1 MKRPFYLPIL
11 LAALLALPASAQ
23 VKKDT
28 KANTQSKKAE
38 MIAQYAV
45 PTWGVHPWAGKRIG
59 YFGDSITDPRNSGS
73 VVKYWN
79 FLESWLGTTSYVYA
93 VSGRQWDNIPKQ
105 ADQLW
110 QEHGNEVDAIVIFV
124 GTNDFNAGIPIG
136 EWFEETD
143 EKVLAAVHAPK
154 AMADRKM
161 RTPIKD
167 STTYCGRINIALE
180 KVKSMYPD
188 KQIVLL
194 TPLHRAYANFS
205 DKNIQPTEA
214 YQNSCGEYFNRY
226 VECVREAAQIWG
238 LPLIDL
244 HSLSGLQPMI
254 PEGLRYFAN
263 PERDQLHPND
273 DGHYRMALTLYYQL
287 GALPGGF

>member
-1 MKRPFYLPIL
+1 MRKKTLLLLLLTCFYS
-11 LAALLALPASAQ
+11 LAISSQ
-23 VKKDT
+23 DKK
-28 KANTQSKKAE
+28 SE
-38 MIAQYAV
+38 MVSHY
-45 PTWGVHPWAGKRIG
+45 PTPTYGVHPWTGKRIG

-73 VVKYWN
+73 VAKYWN

-93 VSGRQWDNIPKQ
+93 VSGRQWDNIPHQ

-110 QEHGNEVDAIVIFV
+110 QEHGNDVDAIIIFV

-143 EKVLAAVHAPK
+143 EQVLAAVHAPK
-154 AMADRKM
+154 AMVQRKM
-161 RTPIKD
+161 RTLIKD
-167 STTYCGRINIALE
+167 STTYRGRINIALE
-180 KVKSMYPD
+180 KVKQMYPD

-226 VECVREAAQIWG
+226 VESVREAAQIWG
-238 LPLIDL
+238 FPVVDF
-244 HSLSGLQPMI
+244 HSVTGLQPMI
-254 PEGLRYFAN
+254 AEGLRYFAN
-263 PERDQLHPND
+263 PLKDQLHPND

-287 GALPGGF
+287 SALPAAF

>member
-1 MKRPFYLPIL
+1 MTKRHYLIIVLVCL
-11 LAALLALPASAQ
+11 LSLQASAQ
-23 VKKDT
+23 VQDKKSAT
-28 KANTQSKKAE
+28 LTT
-38 MIAQYAV
+38 YPV
-45 PTWGVHPWAGKRIG
+45 PTWGVHPWSGKRIG

-93 VSGRQWDNIPKQ
+93 VSGRQWDNIPYQ
-105 ADQLW
+105 AEQLSK
-110 QEHGNEVDAIVIFV
+110 EHGNDVDAIIIFV

-136 EWFEETD
+136 NWFVETEEQ
-143 EKVLAAVHAPK
+143 VLAAVHAPK
-154 AMADRKM
+154 SMATRMM
-161 RTPIKD
+161 RTPSHD

-214 YQNSCGEYFNRY
+214 YENSCGEYFNRY
-226 VECVREAAQIWG
+226 VEKVREAGQIWAV
-238 LPLIDL
+238 PVIDL
-244 HSLSGLQPMI
+244 HSISGLQPMLE
-254 PEGLRYFAN
+254 EGLRYFAN

-273 DGHYRMALTLYYQL
+273 AGHYRMALTLYYQL
-287 GALPGGF
+287 ASLPGGF